1 MDILDHTAGCAKGA
15 GGFGFIRATYH
26 LTLQVGFPNV
36 GKSALINRLLG
47 RKVAP
52 SAPRP
57 GVTRQLRWLRLG
69 GDVDLLDTPGA
80 YSREQAPSMQHR
92 CDPGGMP
99 SNVVHNK
106 TERVGRLAIAY

>member
-1 MDILDHTAGCAKGA
+1 M
-15 GGFGFIRATYH
+15 
-26 LTLQVGFPNV
+26 

-69 GDVDLLDTPGA
+69 GDVDLLDTPGDRDLICRGQKHLSIGEISA
-80 YSREQAPSMQHR
+80 VGVPWRQCRSDGHAWWYSQRAVRQDNAADVE
-92 CDPGGMP
+92 
-99 SNVVHNK
+99 
-106 TERVGRLAIAY
+106 

>member
-1 MDILDHTAGCAKGA
+1 M
-15 GGFGFIRATYH
+15 
-26 LTLQVGFPNV
+26 

-69 GDVDLLDTPGA
+69 GNVDLLDTPGA
-80 YSREQAPSMQHR
+80 CSRWHAP
-92 CDPGGMP
+92 GM
-99 SNVVHNK
+99 
-106 TERVGRLAIAY
+106 

>member
-1 MDILDHTAGCAKGA
+1 
-15 GGFGFIRATYH
+15 
-26 LTLQVGFPNV
+26 V

-80 YSREQAPSMQHR
+80 LVQMADSRLILPWRCGVKVHDDVHSETVCGQQACSLHLTTA
-92 CDPGGMP
+92 
-99 SNVVHNK
+99 SW
-106 TERVGRLAIAY
+106 

>member
-1 MDILDHTAGCAKGA
+1 MS
-15 GGFGFIRATYH
+15 FW
-26 LTLQVGFPNV
+26 QVGFPNV

-69 GDVDLLDTPGA
+69 GDVDLLDTPGGPTDA
-80 YSREQAPSMQHR
+80 TGTQ
-92 CDPGGMP
+92 
-99 SNVVHNK
+99 
-106 TERVGRLAIAY
+106 

>member
-1 MDILDHTAGCAKGA
+1 MASQYAVHTLK
-15 GGFGFIRATYH
+15 
-26 LTLQVGFPNV
+26 LTTAWQRLLQVGFPNV

-80 YSREQAPSMQHR
+80 ALSMQNENPYRHR
-92 CDPGGMP
+92 D
-99 SNVVHNK
+99 
-106 TERVGRLAIAY
+106 AA